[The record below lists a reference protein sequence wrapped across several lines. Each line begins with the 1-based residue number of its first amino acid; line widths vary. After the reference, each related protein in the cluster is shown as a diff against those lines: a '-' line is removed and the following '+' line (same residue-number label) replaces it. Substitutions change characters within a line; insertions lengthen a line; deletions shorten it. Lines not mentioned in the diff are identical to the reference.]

1 MLSTL
6 VFILVAVIIIS
17 LVIWLVDYL
26 PVVEPFNKMIK
37 MIAIVFGV
45 LLIIYAL
52 LSLVGIGGGLPALR

>member
-45 LLIIYAL
+45 ILIIYAL